1 MIMNDLK
8 AAAHGQLLPGKRQ
21 LLAGLCLVLG
31 AFLVLLSPASLRAAG
46 VTAQL
51 DRNTVP
57 VGETVT
63 LSLVFDEIT
72 PGGAPSLGNLPAN
85 VQLGGI
91 SQSSSFTIVGGAA
104 QSKVTYDYSLLAT
117 QPGDITIPAMQLV
130 AGGKPLATQPL
141 KLKIVPASSPATP
154 DATISNLA
162 FLVLTVPKSEVYVGE
177 SFPVELQ
184 LYVQNAQDVQMPQLR
199 AEGFSVGQSAK
210 PQQTKTQRNNTVYNL
225 VIFRMSATAVRTGEL
240 TLSADCSLT
249 LQIPNRARSQDP
261 FDPFGMFNRNVS
273 LHPTVLK
280 TETQTIRV
288 LPLPTENVPETFNGV
303 VGSFTMQVTAG
314 PTNVAV
320 GDPVTVKVSIS
331 GNGPIEALRLP
342 EQPAWREFKTYTP
355 NTKSELNDS
364 LGLTGSKQF
373 EQVIIPQNHEIK
385 MLPPLEF
392 SFFDPNRRAYQTLK
406 GPAIPL
412 TVRAT
417 LAVVPP
423 PSLGSNATAQNNGPA
438 QDDIVHI
445 KAQLGMNSAGN
456 VPLLRRSWF
465 LALQVVPLLGWLG
478 LLAARKSREN
488 LANNPRLRRQRE
500 VDQRVRDGLAQLRK
514 QAAATDSEG
523 FFATLFRLL
532 QEQLGER
539 LDMPSSA
546 ITESVI
552 DEKLAR
558 MSVQAE
564 TLTGLRELFQ
574 MCNMARYAPLKSVK
588 ELNSIIPRAETVL
601 AGLREIKS

>member
-1 MIMNDLK
+1 MNDLK
-8 AAAHGQLLPGKRQ
+8 AAAHGQILSGRSQ
-21 LLAGLCLVLG
+21 LRAGLCLALG
-31 AFLVLLSPASLRAAG
+31 AFLVLFSPANLWAAG

-72 PGGAPSLGNLPAN
+72 PSGAPNLANLPPN
-85 VQLGGI
+85 VQVGGI

-104 QSKVTYDYSLLAT
+104 QSKVTYDYSLVAI
-117 QPGDITIPAMQLV
+117 QPGDITIPAIQIV
-130 AGGKPLATQPL
+130 AGGKPLTTQPV
-141 KLKIVPASSPATP
+141 KLKIVPPGAPATP

-177 SFPVELQ
+177 SIPVELQ

-199 AEGFSVGQSAK
+199 ADGFSVGQGAK
-210 PQQTKTQRNNTVYNL
+210 PQQTKTQRNNAVYNL

-240 TLSADCSLT
+240 TLAADCSLT
-249 LQIPNRARSQDP
+249 LQIPNRSRSQDP
-261 FDPFGMFNRNVS
+261 FERFFNGGAS

-280 TETQTIRV
+280 TDTQTIRV

-303 VGSFTMQVTAG
+303 VGSFTMQVTVG

-320 GDPVTVKVSIS
+320 GDPITVKATIS
-331 GNGPIEALRLP
+331 GNGPIDALRLP

-355 NTKSELNDS
+355 NTKSDLNDP
-364 LGLTGSKQF
+364 LGLTGSKHF

-385 MLPPLEF
+385 VLPPLEF

-406 GPAIPL
+406 GPAVPL
-412 TVRAT
+412 TIRAT
-417 LAVVPP
+417 LASAPP
-423 PSLGSNATAQNNGPA
+423 PSLGSNVTAQGNGPA

-445 KAQLGMNSAGN
+445 KAQLGMSPVGSI
-456 VPLLRRSWF
+456 PLLRQSWF
-465 LALQVVPLLGWLG
+465 LALQVVPLLVWLG
-478 LLAARKSREN
+478 LLVARKNREN
-488 LANNPRLRRQRE
+488 LANNPRLRRQRA
-500 VDQRVRDGLAQLRK
+500 VDQRVRDGLSQLRA

-552 DEKLAR
+552 DEKLTR
-558 MSVQAE
+558 MSVKAE

-574 MCNMARYAPLKSVK
+574 MCNMARYAPIKSVK